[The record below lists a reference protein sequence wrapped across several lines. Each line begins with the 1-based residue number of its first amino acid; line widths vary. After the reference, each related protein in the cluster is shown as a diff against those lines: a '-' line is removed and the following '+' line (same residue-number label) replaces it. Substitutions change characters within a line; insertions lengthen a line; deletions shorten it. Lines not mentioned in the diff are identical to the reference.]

1 MSSTAVTLDLRGSGR
16 TLKDQAGHGCS
27 DPAEKVTVT
36 SDLGILSNQT
46 EPIQQEPTEPKNED
60 LEKD

>member
-1 MSSTAVTLDLRGSGR
+1 MFG
-16 TLKDQAGHGCS
+16 
-27 DPAEKVTVT
+27 PAEKVTVT

-46 EPIQQEPTEPKNED
+46 EPTQQEPTEPKNED